1 MNFLT
6 AVGTNREEVKVIS
19 LQRYFAHSGDV
30 SSCIDRK
37 KKRNEFRN
45 SRKSSTNTIKIN
57 FLVDADVLH
66 SGSTHANRLGFAE
79 KEKIIKRNNMIKQN
93 VETKRQHQYQ

>member
-1 MNFLT
+1 MH
-6 AVGTNREEVKVIS
+6 R
-19 LQRYFAHSGDV
+19 Q
-30 SSCIDRK
+30 K

-45 SRKSSTNTIKIN
+45 SRKSSTSTIKIN

-66 SGSTHANRLGFAE
+66 SGSTHGANRLGFAE

-93 VETKRQHQYQ
+93 VETKCRDKASTPISITLMALKYFEWVKK